1 MDGFPIEGQVLLVT
15 AAKASVPPNRLPELV
30 DLVQA
35 DLRLRLDD
43 YLVSYE
49 CVHEGEEYYAFF
61 VESGHWAEIG
71 NRLGFDRRD
80 YEAVNRAHTE
90 QLMRLGRETDRRGE
104 FDAALDIREC
114 VLIGK
119 EAQVP
124 VDSME
129 SGESTKSGDQPDHT
143 VRS

>member
-35 DLRLRLDD
+35 DLRLRADD
-43 YLVSYE
+43 YRVSYE
-49 CVHEGEEYYAFF
+49 CIHDDEKYAAFF
-61 VESGHWAEIG
+61 VESGHWVDIG
-71 NRLGFDRRD
+71 RRLGFDRRD
-80 YEAVNRAHTE
+80 YEAVQRAHTE
-90 QLMRLGRETDRRGE
+90 QLMRLGRETDRREE

-119 EAQVP
+119 DSYESVEAAETAEAA
-124 VDSME
+124 DRR
-129 SGESTKSGDQPDHT
+129 GHSTQS
-143 VRS
+143 